1 MSRPSFQMDAEE
13 VLRVLDSCRRG
24 LSIAEAKRR
33 LSEYGPNILKEEDRK
48 KIWPILSGQLKD
60 VMILILLAAAAIA
73 GWMGDFTDAAMILV
87 VVGLN
92 AFLGFA
98 QQYRAERA
106 LDALKKLERLQV
118 VVRREGEFEEIP
130 SRELVPGDLMALN
143 EGQRIPADGRIIE
156 SVQLRL
162 NESQL
167 TGEPTPVAKHPRALH
182 KKDLPLGDR
191 FNMVFM
197 GTSVVGGHAWAVVT
211 KTGMQTEL
219 GKIARLLQTVEDRK
233 TPLQLRLTHL
243 GKWLAGA
250 AAAMTA
256 VIFIAGL
263 VRGEPVKAMLLTAIS
278 LAVAVIPE
286 GLPAVVTIVL
296 AVGAQ
301 AMVRRNALIRNLP
314 AVETLGSVT
323 TICSDKTGTLTQN
336 VMSVE
341 MVFFEGRLVNIT
353 GMDYVPEGNFYEK
366 GERLNPKNEPA
377 LLQLLRSAALCSNA
391 RLEQRENRWII
402 LGDPTEGALLAAAA
416 KAGFWKDR
424 LEGEY
429 PRIAEKPFDSNRKLM
444 TTVHRDPSS
453 RLWAFSKGGI
463 EEILRRAVSVTE
475 GEILMPLTRHHHDR
489 IMQIHR
495 ELAADGVR
503 VLAFAMRG
511 LESEPAEE
519 NLKDVENELI
529 FLGLLG
535 MMDPPRPEVLAAV
548 ASCREAGIRPVMI
561 TGDHRMTAE
570 SVARHLKIQG
580 LKDRVLTG
588 EDLEAM
594 SPEELT
600 PLVSDVSVYA
610 RVSPDQKVK
619 IVQALKRRGEIVAMT
634 GDGVNDAPALRMADI
649 GVAMGRGGTD
659 AAREASDMVLLDDN
673 FATIVSAVK
682 EGRIIY
688 DNIRKFTRYMLS
700 TNSGEI
706 MTMFF
711 AILFGLPL
719 PLLPVQILWI
729 NLMTDGVP
737 ALALGVEPAERDVMK
752 RPPRDPDESLFAG
765 GLGPQIVWVGLIMG
779 LGTIGIFGWA
789 QSTQGLEHGQTAA
802 FFVLTIFQ
810 MFSVLAMRSERNA
823 LWTIG
828 FFSNPK
834 LISAVV
840 MIVALQLAIT
850 YSSVLQPFFHTTALT
865 MEELTLCLG
874 VALTVYLVLEG
885 EKWLRYRGRRGQP
898 A

>member
-60 VMILILLAAAAIA
+60 VMILILLAAAVIA

-233 TPLQLRLTHL
+233 TPLQLRLAHL

-600 PLVSDVSVYA
+600 PLVS
-610 RVSPDQKVK
+610 R
-619 IVQALKRRGEIVAMT
+619 
-634 GDGVNDAPALRMADI
+634 
-649 GVAMGRGGTD
+649 
-659 AAREASDMVLLDDN
+659 
-673 FATIVSAVK
+673 
-682 EGRIIY
+682 
-688 DNIRKFTRYMLS
+688 
-700 TNSGEI
+700 
-706 MTMFF
+706 
-711 AILFGLPL
+711 
-719 PLLPVQILWI
+719 
-729 NLMTDGVP
+729 
-737 ALALGVEPAERDVMK
+737 
-752 RPPRDPDESLFAG
+752 AG
-765 GLGPQIVWVGLIMG
+765 
-779 LGTIGIFGWA
+779 
-789 QSTQGLEHGQTAA
+789 
-802 FFVLTIFQ
+802 
-810 MFSVLAMRSERNA
+810 
-823 LWTIG
+823 
-828 FFSNPK
+828 
-834 LISAVV
+834 
-840 MIVALQLAIT
+840 
-850 YSSVLQPFFHTTALT
+850 
-865 MEELTLCLG
+865 
-874 VALTVYLVLEG
+874 
-885 EKWLRYRGRRGQP
+885 RGRRSRP
-898 A
+898 CLRDARP